1 MTTVDRILAVDY
13 GVKRIGLA
21 LSDTL
26 GITAQEFETINV
38 LKKDEHFLRIK
49 EIVEKE
55 KVKKILIGMPLNMN
69 GSKGERAREVEKF
82 IEKLKR
88 YVNIPVI
95 MKDERLTSVE
105 AKKIMVSL
113 GQKTGKNKEKIDRL
127 AAVLLLETYLESIS
141 NK

>member
-26 GITAQEFETINV
+26 GITAQEFDTINV

>member
-21 LSDTL
+21 LSDAL
-26 GITAQEFETINV
+26 GITAQEFDTINV

-55 KVKKILIGMPLNMN
+55 KVKKILVGMPLNMN

-88 YVNIPVI
+88 YLNIPI
-95 MKDERLTSVE
+95 ITRDERLTSVE
-105 AKKIMVSL
+105 AKKIMISL

-127 AAVLLLETYLESIS
+127 AAVLLLETYLGSIS

>member
-21 LSDTL
+21 LSDTI
-26 GITAQEFETINV
+26 GITAQEFDTINV

>member
-13 GVKRIGLA
+13 GIKRIGLA
-21 LSDTL
+21 LSDTF
-26 GITAQEFETINV
+26 GITAQEFDTINV
-38 LKKDEHFLRIK
+38 LKKGEHFLRIK

-55 KVKKILIGMPLNMN
+55 KVKKILVGMPLNMD
-69 GSKGERAREVEKF
+69 GSKGDRAREVEKF

-88 YVNIPVI
+88 YVNIPII
-95 MKDERLTSVE
+95 MRDERLTSVE
-105 AKKIMVSL
+105 AKKIMISL

-127 AAVLLLETYLESIS
+127 AAVLLLETYLGSIS

>member
-1 MTTVDRILAVDY
+1 MTTVDRILSVDY

-21 LSDTL
+21 LSDAL
-26 GITAQEFETINV
+26 GITAQEFDTINV

-55 KVKKILIGMPLNMN
+55 KVKKILVGMPLNMN

-88 YVNIPVI
+88 YVNITI
-95 MKDERLTSVE
+95 ITRDERLTSVE
-105 AKKIMVSL
+105 AKKIMISL

-127 AAVLLLETYLESIS
+127 AAVLLLETYLGSIS

>member
-26 GITAQEFETINV
+26 GITAQEFDTINV

-55 KVKKILIGMPLNMN
+55 KVKKILVGMPLNMN

-88 YVNIPVI
+88 YVNIPII
-95 MKDERLTSVE
+95 MRDERLTSVE
-105 AKKIMVSL
+105 AKKIMISL

-127 AAVLLLETYLESIS
+127 AAVLLLETYLGSIS

>member
-21 LSDTL
+21 LSDAL
-26 GITAQEFETINV
+26 GITAQEFDTINV

-55 KVKKILIGMPLNMN
+55 KVKKILVGMPLNMN

-82 IEKLKR
+82 IEKLKQ
-88 YVNIPVI
+88 YVNIPIV
-95 MKDERLTSVE
+95 MRDERLTSVE
-105 AKKIMVSL
+105 AKKIMISL

-127 AAVLLLETYLESIS
+127 AAVLLLETYLGSIS

>member
-21 LSDTL
+21 LSDAL
-26 GITAQEFETINV
+26 GITAQEFDTINV

-55 KVKKILIGMPLNMN
+55 KVKKILVGMPLNMN

-82 IEKLKR
+82 IEKLKQ
-88 YVNIPVI
+88 YVNILII
-95 MKDERLTSVE
+95 MRDERLTSVE
-105 AKKIMVSL
+105 AKKIMIFL

-127 AAVLLLETYLESIS
+127 AAVLLLETYLGSIS

>member
-1 MTTVDRILAVDY
+1 MITVDRILAVDY

-26 GITAQEFETINV
+26 GITAQEFDTINV

-55 KVKKILIGMPLNMN
+55 KVSKILVGMPLNMN

-88 YVNIPVI
+88 YVNIPII
-95 MKDERLTSVE
+95 MRDERLTSVE
-105 AKKIMVSL
+105 AKKIMISL

-127 AAVLLLETYLESIS
+127 AAVLLLETYLGSIS